1 MRLCHFPAAPRESPR
16 HQRGCAPCSHPTTA
30 AALRYRPLD
39 HVSMYPV
46 RAAAVRFLGISRGA
60 LGNLWWLSNNPEIA
74 NFQTGAPEGGPSL
87 SVVGVSQHSR
97 QHERKVDELLWPGL
111 LQGIST
117 SSQWSFCWCSVR
129 TYLCA
134 AWLRSPASES
144 AGRTRA
150 VRSCPHANCA
160 SDATHAQSQ
169 RRMSSARSDVCMAPR
184 ATCNL
189 PRKVDAKYQTHDNR
203 RRACRALPDALC
215 PTGSIRAP
223 VSCTRC
229 AKHGHARLVRARAG
243 LAGVRGS
250 LLMLGCACNQLARR
264 YLASSLP
271 S

>member
-30 AALRYRPLD
+30 AAMYRPLD
-39 HVSMYPV
+39 HVSTYPV

-74 NFQTGAPEGGPSL
+74 NYQTGAPEGGLSL
-87 SVVGVSQHSR
+87 SVGVSQHSR

-134 AWLRSPASES
+134 AWLQSPASES

-150 VRSCPHANCA
+150 VRSCPY
-160 SDATHAQSQ
+160 
-169 RRMSSARSDVCMAPR
+169 
-184 ATCNL
+184 
-189 PRKVDAKYQTHDNR
+189 AKLR
-203 RRACRALPDALC
+203 
-215 PTGSIRAP
+215 
-223 VSCTRC
+223 
-229 AKHGHARLVRARAG
+229 
-243 LAGVRGS
+243 
-250 LLMLGCACNQLARR
+250 LGCNPCSEPAPHVQRTQRCLHGTSCDLQLA
-264 YLASSLP
+264 SQTGC
-271 S
+271 